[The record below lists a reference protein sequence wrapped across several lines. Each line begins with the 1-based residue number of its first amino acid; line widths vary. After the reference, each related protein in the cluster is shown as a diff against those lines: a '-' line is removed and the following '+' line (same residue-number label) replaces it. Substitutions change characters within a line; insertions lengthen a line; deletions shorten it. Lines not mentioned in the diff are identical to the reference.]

1 MSHSPFHVAQV
12 HFFAPAFAKYN
23 DECLADA
30 LRETAE
36 SYAQLAAPCLRRL
49 DVGDRGHASGQLHS
63 LAEWW
68 EVRINTSSRLNSQ
81 LHSPGVV

>member
-1 MSHSPFHVAQV
+1 MITHGCTSSRHVSHSPFHVAQV

-36 SYAQLAAPCLRRL
+36 SYAQLAAPCLRRY
-49 DVGDRGHASGQLHS
+49 AWS
-63 LAEWW
+63 
-68 EVRINTSSRLNSQ
+68 T
-81 LHSPGVV
+81 